1 MQGLTARL
9 AEFVAG
15 LDGVPAAAAATAQL
29 GIVDAFGVMLAARG
43 EPVVRAVRADAVP
56 GGPCSVLLQAEQAGP
71 AAAAMINATAAHAFA
86 MDDVAAGCHP
96 STLLMPALIACGE
109 SLGASGSDVLRAY
122 VAGYEVLAEL
132 AAREPDSL
140 HSTGWHPTGLLGPVA
155 VAAAV
160 ANLSGLSA
168 AQCAH
173 AMGIAASMSG
183 GLQGNFGTQ
192 TKALHAG
199 RAASAGVTA
208 ARLAAAGVTAA
219 TDILEAPKGLL
230 RTISPAGR
238 VRLDGAIGCSRLN
251 LRIVTEGLSIKKY
264 PLCYTTH
271 RIVDAAL
278 GIAATPGFECARV
291 RRIEVTIGSR
301 QAAMAR
307 HHQPRNALE
316 AKYSVEFAVAAALAA
331 GAAGFDQLRED
342 FIASAA
348 VVRLIEATHITLRD
362 DADPDDPVF
371 APADRVSVHLED
383 GSMID
388 SGEVPYA
395 RGHARLPVGI
405 LDVRRKFLDCAR
417 HGGVTNADAIYELVS
432 RLADVADLRTLAIRA
447 ATESIAADSS

>member
-1 MQGLTARL
+1 MQGLTAAL
-9 AEFVAG
+9 GEFVAA
-15 LDGVPAAAAATAQL
+15 LDGVPAAAAATAQM
-29 GIVDAFGVMLAARG
+29 GIVDAFGVMLAARH
-43 EPVVRAVRADAVP
+43 EPVVRAVRADCAP
-56 GGPCSVLLQAEQAGP
+56 GGPCSVQLRAAQAAP

-109 SLGASGSDVLRAY
+109 AQGASGAEVLRAY

-140 HSTGWHPTGLLGPVA
+140 HATGWHPTGLLGPVA

-160 ANLSGLSA
+160 ANLARLSA

-173 AMGIAASMSG
+173 AIGIAASMSG

-219 TDILEAPKGLL
+219 GDILEGPKGLL

-238 VRLDGAIGCSRLN
+238 AHVDGAIASTRKH
-251 LRIVTEGLSIKKY
+251 LRIVTDGLSIKKY

-278 GIAATPGFECARV
+278 GIHAAPGFDCTQV
-291 RRIEVTIGSR
+291 RRIDVSIGAR
-301 QAAMAR
+301 QAAMA
-307 HHQPRNALE
+307 HHHRPHTTLE
-316 AKYSVEFAVAAALAA
+316 AKYSVEFAVAGALNA
-331 GAAGFDQLRED
+331 GAAGFAQLRDD
-342 FIASAA
+342 FVTSSE
-348 VVRLIEATHITLRD
+348 VLRLIEATHIELRT
-362 DADPDDPVF
+362 DASADDPVF
-371 APADRVSVHLED
+371 ASADRVVVRMAD
-383 GSMID
+383 GSLHD
-388 SGEVPYA
+388 SGDVAFA
-395 RGHARLPVGI
+395 RGHARLPVAPDA
-405 LDVRRKFLDCAR
+405 LRRKFLDCAG
-417 HGGVTNADAIYELVS
+417 HGGYAHAPALFELLEN
-432 RLADVADLRTLAIRA
+432 LADIADVRSLAQQSA
-447 ATESIAADSS
+447 GA